1 MNQLTMID
9 SRTGVPQAS
18 AFMPGL
24 RASQVSRSS
33 LTETPAHRADEETWS
48 FADAGLHLAGNGAS
62 LDKGSIGKGSIGRS
76 PKRVSAFGADALV
89 DPGSTFE
96 EPSEV
101 LEHPSFSPEEK
112 RAILLSWVR
121 DELLLEQVAH
131 NTLPELRPRSRIDAV
146 IEALSQFDRLA
157 AAEYRRAVA
166 SIRASYPRR
175 ASDGKDRDGSRRAKS
190 PRSDKSPSKGLL
202 WRNVSWRSV
211 TCTSAASV

>member
-1 MNQLTMID
+1 MNQPTMID

-33 LTETPAHRADEETWS
+33 LTETPAHRADEETRS

-62 LDKGSIGKGSIGRS
+62 LEKGGIGRS
-76 PKRVSAFGADALV
+76 PKGVSAFGADALV

-131 NTLPELRPRSRIDAV
+131 NTLPELRARSRIDAV
-146 IEALSQFDRLA
+146 IEALSQFDPLA

-166 SIRASYPRR
+166 SIRASHPRR